1 MIYIYL
7 RQAVEDSARWKEDF
21 DNHISAR
28 QVGGATDE
36 VCVLRDVD
44 DPNEITIILGWSDL
58 KKARIFTESASL
70 QGAMKKSGVIGPS
83 EVRFL
88 EAAG

>member
-1 MIYIYL
+1 MIYIYF
-7 RQAVEDSARWKEDF
+7 RQSVEDYARWKEDF

-28 QVGGATDE
+28 QAGGATDE
-36 VCVLRDVD
+36 AFVLRNVD

-58 KKARIFTESASL
+58 KKAKAFTESASL
-70 QGAMKKSGVIGPS
+70 QEAIKKAGVIGPS